1 MTVWNMSFQ
10 KTKLGNYL
18 MSVFVVK
25 SRSDVG
31 LKEDS
36 DTWNKDRGLYEE
48 YLVKGNGFS

>member
-1 MTVWNMSFQ
+1 MKYEFSEN
-10 KTKLGNYL
+10 KARKLFNV
-18 MSVFVVK
+18 VFVVK